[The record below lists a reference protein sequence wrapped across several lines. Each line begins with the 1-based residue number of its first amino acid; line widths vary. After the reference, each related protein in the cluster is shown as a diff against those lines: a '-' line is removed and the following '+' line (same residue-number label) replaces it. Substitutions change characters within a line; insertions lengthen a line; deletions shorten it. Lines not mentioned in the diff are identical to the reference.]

1 MSSGSYRQNCSLT
14 IKAKYSDM
22 KKAAIA
28 IALFLGVIVLSVG
41 QNGQTL
47 PYSTTNLVMKSFGQ
61 VYLETIE
68 LNRHRFTDINKIDI
82 GDSVLV
88 AAKYYGGPNQFFI
101 AHAPWFNNGKHD
113 CIWVLVQ
120 KYIADELPTEP
131 VYVPEEPKKEPTEP
145 AAEKPVVVTEKTAIP
160 WWAWLILGLL
170 AGALLIIFIRDQIRQ
185 RENTRNNP
193 DAFPPV
199 ISGGLSNNDQEAI
212 NQIAS
217 QRNLTPSNV
226 AGIRRGVI
234 VRDSG
239 PTEVLTMM
247 EFGDRNNRPTYIRP
261 GERVTEVT
269 FLINGQRSIQYWRD
283 HCGNAFTVIAHGQF
297 IMPTGWRF
305 EENAT
310 PVTAASE
317 NAAPAVIPAPT
328 AAVAEFAP
336 MAPIVDNQFIPTI
349 VRAVPKN
356 TESIDMKVTTE
367 GINVF
372 IKMHNPEEVKK

>member
-1 MSSGSYRQNCSLT
+1 
-14 IKAKYSDM
+14 M

-41 QNGQTL
+41 QTGQKTL
-47 PYSTTNLVMKSFGQ
+47 PYSTANLVMKSFGQ

-88 AAKYYGGPNQFFI
+88 AAKYYGGPNQFFV
-101 AHAPWFNNGKHD
+101 ARAPWFNNGRHD

-120 KYIADELPTEP
+120 KYMADELPTQP
-131 VYVPEEPKKEPTEP
+131 VYVPEEPKKEPAAP
-145 AAEKPVVVTEKTAIP
+145 AAETPVVVTEKTAIP

-170 AGALLIIFIRDQIRQ
+170 AGAMLIIFIRSQIRQ

-199 ISGGLSNNDQEAI
+199 VGGGLSSNDQEAI

-217 QRNLTPSNV
+217 HRNLEPSHV
-226 AGIRRGVI
+226 VGIRRGQI

-239 PTEVLTMM
+239 PNEVLTMM
-247 EFGDRNNRPTYIRP
+247 EFGDHNRPTYIRP

-269 FLINGQRSIQYWRD
+269 FLRNGQHSVEYWRD

-297 IMPTGWRF
+297 IMPQGWRF
-305 EENAT
+305 EENIT
-310 PVTAASE
+310 PVTAASD
-317 NAAPAVIPAPT
+317 NAAPAVIPAPVT
-328 AAVAEFAP
+328 PAVAEFAP

-372 IKMHNPEEVKK
+372 IKMHNPEAAKK

>member
-1 MSSGSYRQNCSLT
+1 
-14 IKAKYSDM
+14 M
-22 KKAAIA
+22 KKAAFIA

-41 QNGQTL
+41 QNGQKTTTTNTSA
-47 PYSTTNLVMKSFGQ
+47 STTLLMKSFNQ
-61 VYLETIE
+61 VYLETLD
-68 LNRHRFTDINKIDI
+68 LNRGRFNNLNEIQI

-88 AAKYYGGPNQFFI
+88 SSKYFGEQNRWFI
-101 AHAPWFNNGKHD
+101 ADAPWINQGRHD
-113 CIWVLVQ
+113 CIWVIVE
-120 KYIADELPTEP
+120 KYMANDLYTEP
-131 VYVPEEPKKEPTEP
+131 VYVPEEPKKEPAAPVAETP
-145 AAEKPVVVTEKTAIP
+145 APEKTAIP

-170 AGALLIIFIRDQIRQ
+170 AGAMLIIFIRSQIRQ

-217 QRNLTPSNV
+217 HRNLTPSNV
-226 AGIRRGVI
+226 SGIRRGVI

-310 PVTAASE
+310 PVTAASD

-328 AAVAEFAP
+328 TPAVAEFAP
-336 MAPIVDNQFIPTI
+336 MAPVVDNDFLPTI
-349 VRAVPKN
+349 IRSAPKN
-356 TESIDMKVTTE
+356 TDSIDVEIKADN
-367 GINVF
+367 ISIS
-372 IKMHNPEEVKK
+372 IKMHNQEEVKK